1 MIKGLLIFGA
11 IQGLFFSIALISIST
26 PKSVITNRLFAS
38 MIFVVSAFLA
48 ISSQTSYYAQ
58 YPKFFLASYALIYL
72 YCPLYNLFTE
82 SLAESTFT
90 FKPLHLLNALPATL
104 YLIVL
109 TPYFFLSKSELITVL
124 LSKDFL
130 SLTIMDFVSICLNI
144 FFLWRSWIMI
154 KGITDPSSSY
164 PKKWAFYFLTITLFI
179 TNLAWLYVIIPQL
192 GFSQVSPPYQFDLVY
207 ITMSVSI
214 FVFGYILIL
223 QSEYFSIQTIIQN
236 IRYKN
241 VNIDQATVESVECKI
256 IEVLESTKPYKNASF
271 SLQELAD
278 LTGIDKFKVSYTI
291 NNSMKSNFTTLINK
305 CRVEEF
311 IRLVNSD
318 EYAKYSMLGI
328 ATEAGF
334 SSKST
339 FYKAFKELK
348 GQTPKE
354 YFKIEQVS
362 LIADL

>member
-11 IQGLFFSIALISIST
+11 IQGLVFSIALVSIST

-72 YCPLYNLFTE
+72 YCPLYSLFTE
-82 SLAESTFT
+82 SIANKTFSL
-90 FKPLHLLNALPATL
+90 KPRHVLNALPAAL
-104 YLIVL
+104 FIMVL
-109 TPYFFLSKSELITVL
+109 VPYFLMSKNEILTILRT
-124 LSKDFL
+124 KDYL
-130 SLTIMDFVSICLNI
+130 PLTIMDFVSICLNI
-144 FFLWRSWIMI
+144 FFLWKSWKMI
-154 KGITDPSSSY
+154 KGIASPNSHY
-164 PKKWAFYFLTITLFI
+164 PKAWAFYFLTITLFI
-179 TNLAWLYVIIPQL
+179 TNLAWLYVIIPLL
-192 GFSQVSPPYQFDLVY
+192 GFPQVSPPYQFDLVY
-207 ITMSVSI
+207 IAMSFSI

-223 QSEYFSIQTIIQN
+223 QSEYFSVQTIIQN

-241 VNIDQATVESVECKI
+241 VNIDQATVESVEYKI

-354 YFKIEQVS
+354 YFKIEQGS
-362 LIADL
+362 LISDL

>member
-1 MIKGLLIFGA
+1 VIKGLLIFSA
-11 IQGLFFSIALISIST
+11 IQGLVFSIALISITT

-48 ISSQTSYYAQ
+48 ISSQASYYAQ

-72 YCPLYNLFTE
+72 YCPLYSLFTE
-82 SLAESTFT
+82 SLASNTFT
-90 FKPLHLLNALPATL
+90 FKSLHLLNALPATL
-104 YLIVL
+104 FLIVL
-109 TPYFFLSKSELITVL
+109 TPYFFMSKNEILIILRSEE
-124 LSKDFL
+124 FL
-130 SLTIMDFVSICLNI
+130 SLTIVDFVSICLNI
-144 FFLWRSWIMI
+144 YFLWRSWKMI
-154 KGITDPSSSY
+154 KGIVDLGSHY
-164 PKKWAFYFLTITLFI
+164 PKTWAFYFLTIILFI

-192 GFSQVSPPYQFDLVY
+192 GFSQVSPPYQFDLIY
-207 ITMSVSI
+207 ITMSFSI
-214 FVFGYILIL
+214 FAFGYILIL
-223 QSEYFSIQTIIQN
+223 QSEYFSVQTITHN

-241 VNIDQATVESVECKI
+241 VNIDQTTVGRVEYKI

-278 LTGIDKFKVSYTI
+278 LTGIDKFKLSYTI

-305 CRVEEF
+305 YKVEEF

-354 YFKIEQVS
+354 YFKIEQGS
-362 LIADL
+362 LISDL